1 VTSEN
6 NNKVWIKDFP
16 LLNPETFIN
25 KIMPLSFIGNASY
38 CYTMLQCR
46 SFMMDCQVSSIK
58 ITSCMKYQ
66 WVDTVDKLGH
76 IFISRGSVKQLH

>member
-1 VTSEN
+1 
-6 NNKVWIKDFP
+6 
-16 LLNPETFIN
+16 
-25 KIMPLSFIGNASY
+25 
-38 CYTMLQCR
+38 
-46 SFMMDCQVSSIK
+46 MMDCQVSSIK